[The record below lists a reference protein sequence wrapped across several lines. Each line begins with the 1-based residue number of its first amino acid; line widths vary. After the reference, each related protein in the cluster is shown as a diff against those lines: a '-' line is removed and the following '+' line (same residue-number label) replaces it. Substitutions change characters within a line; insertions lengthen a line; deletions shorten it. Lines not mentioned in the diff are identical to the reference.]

1 MCSPPVMV
9 LGCGRSGTSILGELF
24 EAVPGYTYRS
34 EPPIADVFNA
44 DYTRAQ
50 AFKVPREDAAFGA
63 DPGLSFRLS
72 DLQTQV
78 PEMRFLWIVRHPLD
92 AISSLRVGIAK
103 NWGHHPR
110 PVDWQDW
117 LERPLIE
124 QCAHHWAYLNRVGY
138 DHVAGLALVVRFED
152 IVLSPAETLQYS
164 LLPFLGLEAALDAP
178 DVQKW
183 CERVQNTNNEQ
194 FVEAKTSRSYSR
206 SDHSVRVERWREN
219 LTEADIVSVKPIISE
234 TAARFGYELP

>member
-1 MCSPPVMV
+1 MV

-34 EPPIADVFNA
+34 EPPITEVFNA

-50 AFKVPREDAAFGA
+50 AFKVPREDAAFGT

-72 DLQTQV
+72 DLQARV
-78 PEMRFLWIVRHPLD
+78 PEMLFLWIVRHPLD

-110 PVDWQDW
+110 PADWQDW
-117 LERPLIE
+117 LDRPLIE
-124 QCAHHWAYLNRVGY
+124 QCAHHWAYLNRVGFS
-138 DHVAGLALVVRFED
+138 HVAGLAHIVRFED
-152 IVLSPAETLQYS
+152 IVLSPAETLQNS

-178 DVQKW
+178 DVGKW

-206 SDHSVRVERWREN
+206 PDHSVRVGRWREN
-219 LTEADIVSVKPIISE
+219 LTEADIESVKPIISD
-234 TAARFGYELP
+234 TAARFGYKVA